1 MQTYRFKQ
9 VDVFTSQPFLGN
21 PVAVIIGAETLDAAT
36 MQRIAAWTNLS
47 ETTFVLPSGRAD
59 YRLRIFTPK
68 RELGFAGH
76 PVIGSAHAVLE
87 SGYGAARGGV
97 LRQECAAGIFD
108 LSVDE
113 SAEGRRIFVRAPDP
127 KVTAVDAARALAAAL
142 GRKSAALPPAL
153 LIEIGPK
160 WIVADLGS
168 AENVAAVEPDLNA
181 SANLSA
187 AAGATG
193 VTIFG
198 KARDG
203 IAALHVRSFAPGDGI
218 PEDPVCGSGNAA
230 VGAYLSHT
238 GGLTAYGAAYTAR
251 QGMNLG
257 RDGRISVRVDA
268 AGVEIGGA
276 AVTTVDGA
284 IKV

>member
-1 MQTYRFKQ
+1 MKPYRFKQ
-9 VDVFTSQPFLGN
+9 VDVFTREPFMGN
-21 PVAVIIGAETLDAAT
+21 PVAVVVGAETLDTST

-47 ETTFVLPSGRAD
+47 ETTFILPSERAD

-87 SGYGAARGGV
+87 SGYAAARGGV

-108 LSVDE
+108 LAVEE
-113 SAEGRRIFVRAPDP
+113 SAGGRRIFVCAPGP
-127 KVTAVDAARALAAAL
+127 KISAFDAVNALTAAL
-142 GRKSAALPPAL
+142 GTAVADPPL
-153 LIEIGPK
+153 RIETGPI
-160 WIVADLGS
+160 WIVANVGD
-168 AENVAAVEPDLNA
+168 AEKVASVKLDLNA
-181 SANLSA
+181 IADLSA

-193 VTIFG
+193 VVIFG
-198 KARDG
+198 KANDG
-203 IAALHVRSFAPGDGI
+203 VSALHVRAFAPGDGI

-238 GGLTAYGAAYTAR
+238 GGLKLYGAKYTAR

-257 RDGRISVRVDA
+257 RDGRVAVRVGD
-268 AGVEIGGA
+268 AGVEIGGES
-276 AVTTVDGA
+276 VTSVDGA

>member
-1 MQTYRFKQ
+1 MKTYPFKQ
-9 VDVFTSQPFLGN
+9 VDVFTRQPFMGN
-21 PVAVIIGAETLDAAT
+21 PVAVVLGAENLDAAT

-47 ETTFVLPSGRAD
+47 ETTFVLPSERAD

-87 SGYGAARGGV
+87 SGYAAARGGV

-108 LSVDE
+108 LNIEE
-113 SAEGRRIFVRAPDP
+113 SAGARRIFVRAPGP
-127 KVTAVDAARALAAAL
+127 KIAAFNATGALAAAL
-142 GRKSAALPPAL
+142 GASIQMTPLC
-153 LIEIGPK
+153 IETGPV
-160 WIVADLGS
+160 WIVADLAS
-168 AENVAAVEPDLNA
+168 AENVAAVQADLNA
-181 SANLSA
+181 VASLSA

-193 VTIFG
+193 VVIFG
-198 KARDG
+198 KSSDG
-203 IAALHVRSFAPGDGI
+203 VAALHVRAFAPGEGI

-230 VGAYLSHT
+230 VGAYLRYT
-238 GGLTAYGAAYTAR
+238 GELTAYGATYTAR

-257 RDGRISVRVDA
+257 RDGRISVRVDDGA
-268 AGVEIGGA
+268 VEIGGE

-284 IKV
+284 VKI